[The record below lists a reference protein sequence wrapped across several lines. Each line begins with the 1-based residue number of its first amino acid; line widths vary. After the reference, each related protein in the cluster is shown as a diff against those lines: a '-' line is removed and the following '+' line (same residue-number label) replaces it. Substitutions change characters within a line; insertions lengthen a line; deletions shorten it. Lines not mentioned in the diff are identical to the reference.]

1 MWFVFLISLH
11 NCLYYIYYRKWCGPQ
26 NNSFIWSLKSRWLS
40 ARCLV
45 LWSRIN
51 DLLLFFN
58 KFEAHLQ
65 CFKVYFYTT
74 YVMIS
79 LLYVLAQFRF
89 QWYFYQDKTSFNLFS
104 LRLNR
109 CIIIIKHSVYADWC
123 PKIILIIRKTIYTV
137 KILLIRLSI
146 DRKHHII

>member
-1 MWFVFLISLH
+1 MRSSKQHFHLIIEITLA
-11 NCLYYIYYRKWCGPQ
+11 C
-26 NNSFIWSLKSRWLS
+26 WLS

-65 CFKVYFYTT
+65 CFKVYFYTK

-109 CIIIIKHSVYADWC
+109 CIIVIKHSVYADWC

-137 KILLIRLSI
+137 KNIADSPLYW
-146 DRKHHII
+146 